1 MQCTLR
7 REEEN
12 SRRSI
17 LQDVCNLCLCP
28 ISGSFSFFFF
38 YYSCDTITKNSIP
51 TRINKNNDEISYY
64 LNGNTLDFQTSIC
77 LNVDFRRG
85 WFNGPVY
92 ISIYRQDLDPF
103 VKCKWNTCHS
113 WIHLYIYIYI
123 LRLYFWIR
131 WFQRNTSWR
140 VYTSGIRFHGTKG
153 KIFPSWLTFRGSSQA
168 RIGEYSCSP
177 LWNVRGNATH
187 ETQIHC
193 SWHSRISLPSSLS
206 SLSLSLSLSIHRW
219 TLKAVTTGWERH
231 R

>member
-1 MQCTLR
+1 MKYLITLMVT
-7 REEEN
+7 
-12 SRRSI
+12 RSTFKHPYVWTWI
-17 LQDVCNLCLCP
+17 FAVDDLMARYIFLSTAK
-28 ISGSFSFFFF
+28 I
-38 YYSCDTITKNSIP
+38 SIP
-51 TRINKNNDEISYY
+51 LWNV
-64 LNGNTLDFQTSIC
+64 NGIPVTLESI
-77 LNVDFRRG
+77 
-85 WFNGPVY
+85 
-92 ISIYRQDLDPF
+92 
-103 VKCKWNTCHS
+103 
-113 WIHLYIYIYI
+113 YIYIYI

-206 SLSLSLSLSIHRW
+206 SLSLSLSLSLY
-219 TLKAVTTGWERH
+219 TDER
-231 R
+231 

>member
-1 MQCTLR
+1 MKYLITLMVT
-7 REEEN
+7 
-12 SRRSI
+12 RSTFKHPYVWTWI
-17 LQDVCNLCLCP
+17 FAGDDLMARYIFLSTAK
-28 ISGSFSFFFF
+28 I
-38 YYSCDTITKNSIP
+38 SIP
-51 TRINKNNDEISYY
+51 LWNV
-64 LNGNTLDFQTSIC
+64 NGIPVTLESI
-77 LNVDFRRG
+77 
-85 WFNGPVY
+85 
-92 ISIYRQDLDPF
+92 
-103 VKCKWNTCHS
+103 
-113 WIHLYIYIYI
+113 YIYIYI